1 MLLRDIQRSAEEQQA
16 AAQDMKARR
25 RAVSRASVVRCLLC
39 CRVLERVPGSWVR
52 CVCSDAQVLLIM
64 RCHPKLHQL
73 LELEEKQLAEHA
85 NCDSCPSDVRAC
97 HLRSGLPCCPP
108 CSARRRWSSSRGGRW
123 VRAGWWSWGR

>member
-1 MLLRDIQRSAEEQQA
+1 MACTCAALLYCCWPIVNLLRPESQSQAPIFIHRTVWEDSAMLLRDIQRSAEEQQA

-64 RCHPKLHQL
+64 RCHK
-73 LELEEKQLAEHA
+73 
-85 NCDSCPSDVRAC
+85 SC
-97 HLRSGLPCCPP
+97 
-108 CSARRRWSSSRGGRW
+108 
-123 VRAGWWSWGR
+123 